1 MRILVVGGYGVGL
14 SFFTERPPADGETV
28 SGARF
33 SQEHGGKASNQAVG
47 VARLGIPVSL
57 LTAVGSDWY
66 AHAAREMWAAEGVDA
81 SAVVTKEGVTMV
93 GAIITDATG
102 ENRII
107 LANGVLDQLSPAD
120 IGAHAAIFESADTVL
135 ISCEIPAPS
144 VARAITFGRAAGAR
158 VILNPAPVPRLP
170 EHVLR
175 QVDVI
180 TPNETE
186 ALALLQMLGNDD
198 AATALAA
205 LPPQEKAARIA
216 QALECTVVL
225 THGAEG
231 CYVCESGGQPQKIP
245 AEKPRAVVDTTGA
258 GDATNAA
265 LAAALTCGATPAE
278 AARFAN
284 CAGALTVEAE
294 GVLPGIPSIDDLHT
308 RFGAERCAV
317 VLPRNS

>member
-14 SFFTERPPADGETV
+14 SFFTERPPADGETI

-198 AATALAA
+198 AAALAA

-245 AEKPRAVVDTTGA
+245 AETPRAVVDTTGA

>member
-158 VILNPAPVPRLP
+158 VILNPAPVSRLP

-198 AATALAA
+198 AAALAA

-245 AEKPRAVVDTTGA
+245 AETPRAVVDTTGA

>member
-1 MRILVVGGYGVGL
+1 
-14 SFFTERPPADGETV
+14 
-28 SGARF
+28 
-33 SQEHGGKASNQAVG
+33 
-47 VARLGIPVSL
+47 
-57 LTAVGSDWY
+57 
-66 AHAAREMWAAEGVDA
+66 MWAAEGVDA

-198 AATALAA
+198 AAALAA

-245 AEKPRAVVDTTGA
+245 AETPRAVVDTTGA

-265 LAAALTCGATPAE
+265 LAAALTCGARPAE

>member
-198 AATALAA
+198 AAALAA

-245 AEKPRAVVDTTGA
+245 AETPRAVVDTTGA

>member
-1 MRILVVGGYGVGL
+1 
-14 SFFTERPPADGETV
+14 
-28 SGARF
+28 
-33 SQEHGGKASNQAVG
+33 
-47 VARLGIPVSL
+47 
-57 LTAVGSDWY
+57 
-66 AHAAREMWAAEGVDA
+66 MWAAEGVDA

-198 AATALAA
+198 AAALAA

-245 AEKPRAVVDTTGA
+245 AETPRAVVDTTGA

-265 LAAALTCGATPAE
+265 LAAALTCGARPTE

-308 RFGAERCAV
+308 RFGAERCTV